1 MHKISTVF
9 FDLDD
14 TLYDKENGL
23 WEAIRER
30 MGIYMENLL
39 GLPADEVASMRR
51 HYYETYGT
59 TLRGLQIHHTVD
71 NDAYLAYVHDL
82 PLDDF
87 LQPDHLLREMLD
99 SLPLRKFVFTNADLP
114 HANRVLNLLGVS
126 RCFDGILDVL
136 ALEFSCKP
144 QPEAY
149 LKALKL
155 AGIDN
160 PEECLYLDDSTRNL
174 STARKMGFTTI
185 LVGDGEDDPSA
196 HYSITNVKDLA
207 HILPELWGK
216 HGEKSR

>member
-14 TLYDKENGL
+14 TLYDKGNGL

-30 MGIYMENLL
+30 MGAYIENLL
-39 GLPADEVASMRR
+39 DLPADEVASLRR

-59 TLRGLQIHHTVD
+59 TLRGLQIHHAVD
-71 NDAYLAYVHDL
+71 TDDYLAYVHDL
-82 PLDDF
+82 PLEIF
-87 LQPDHLLREMLD
+87 LQPDNSLQEMLN

-114 HANRVLNLLGVS
+114 HALRVLDMLGVNG
-126 RCFDGILDVL
+126 CFEGILDVL

-174 STARKMGFTTI
+174 STARKMGFITI
-185 LVGDGEDDPSA
+185 LVGDGKENPAA
-196 HYSITNVKDLA
+196 HYTITNVKDLPR
-207 HILPELWGK
+207 ILPELWAQ
-216 HGEKSR
+216 HGE

>member
-1 MHKISTVF
+1 MQKISTVF

-14 TLYDKENGL
+14 TLYDKGNGL

-30 MGIYMENLL
+30 MGAYIENLL
-39 GLPADEVASMRR
+39 DLPADEVASLRR

-59 TLRGLQIHHTVD
+59 TLRGLQIHHAVD
-71 NDAYLAYVHDL
+71 TDDYLAYVHDL
-82 PLDDF
+82 PLEIF
-87 LQPDHLLREMLD
+87 LQPDNSLQEMLN

-114 HANRVLNLLGVS
+114 HALRVLDMLGVNG
-126 RCFDGILDVL
+126 CFEGILDVL

-174 STARKMGFTTI
+174 STARKMGFITI
-185 LVGDGEDDPSA
+185 LVGDGKENPAA
-196 HYSITNVKDLA
+196 HYTITNVKDLPR
-207 HILPELWGK
+207 ILPELWDQ
-216 HGEKSR
+216 HGE

>member
-1 MHKISTVF
+1 MQKISTVF

-14 TLYDKENGL
+14 TLYDKGNGL

-30 MGIYMENLL
+30 MGAYIENLL
-39 GLPADEVASMRR
+39 DLPADEVASLRR

-59 TLRGLQIHHTVD
+59 TLRGLQIHHAVD
-71 NDAYLAYVHDL
+71 TDDYLAYVHDL
-82 PLDDF
+82 PLEIF
-87 LQPDHLLREMLD
+87 LQPDNSLQEMLN

-114 HANRVLNLLGVS
+114 HALRVLDMLGVNG
-126 RCFDGILDVL
+126 CFEGILDVL

-174 STARKMGFTTI
+174 STARKMGFITI
-185 LVGDGEDDPSA
+185 LVGDGKENPAA
-196 HYSITNVKDLA
+196 HYTITNVKDLPR
-207 HILPELWGK
+207 ILPELWAQ
-216 HGEKSR
+216 HGE